1 MGKKKEKKG
10 GFKQDTSIVDR
21 RKQYRETVIGEAVI
35 IAICAFYGVGSIIA
49 YAVYYGDG
57 ADIKATF
64 EQVKEYP
71 LFMFNV
77 MANKPETIGTILG
90 GSLFAIFMAELF
102 VLLSYY
108 VNRARIHSDLDTLKG
123 STVWQSAKEVSERY
137 ADIAE
142 DEPKPK
148 KKTLFERILEALKG
162 KPKPKKEKK
171 APEPEKTSVEADE
184 SDKETEED
192 NNATA

>member
-102 VLLSYY
+102 VLMSYY
-108 VNRARIHSDLDTLKG
+108 FNRARIHSDLDTLKG

-148 KKTLFERILEALKG
+148 KKRKLRSRR
-162 KPKPKKEKK
+162 KPLWKQMNPIRRQKKIIMQPHK
-171 APEPEKTSVEADE
+171 
-184 SDKETEED
+184 
-192 NNATA
+192 NL

>member
-77 MANKPETIGTILG
+77 MASKPETIGTILG

-102 VLLSYY
+102 VLMSYY
-108 VNRARIHSDLDTLKG
+108 FNRARIHSDLDTLKG

-148 KKTLFERILEALKG
+148 KKTLFEKILEALKG

-171 APEPEKTSVEADE
+171 AHVEETTEADE
-184 SDKETEED
+184 SDKKTEED
-192 NNATA
+192 GNATA

>member
-21 RKQYRETVIGEAVI
+21 RKQYRETVIGEAII
-35 IAICAFYGVGSIIA
+35 IAICALYGVGSIIA
-49 YAVYYGDG
+49 YAVYYGKG
-57 ADIKATF
+57 ADVKATF
-64 EQVKEYP
+64 EQVKEFP

-77 MANKPETIGTILG
+77 MASKPETIGTILG
-90 GSLFAIFMAELF
+90 GSLFAVFMAELF
-102 VLLSYY
+102 VLMSYY
-108 VNRARIHSDLDTLKG
+108 FNRARIHSDLDTLKG

-137 ADIAE
+137 ADIVE

-171 APEPEKTSVEADE
+171 APEPKETSVEADE
-184 SDKETEED
+184 SDKKTEED
-192 NNATA
+192 SNATA